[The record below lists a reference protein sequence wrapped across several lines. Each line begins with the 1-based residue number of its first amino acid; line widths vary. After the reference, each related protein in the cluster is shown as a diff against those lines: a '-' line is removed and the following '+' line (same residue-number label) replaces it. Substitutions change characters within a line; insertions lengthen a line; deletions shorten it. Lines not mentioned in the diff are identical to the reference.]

1 MKRVL
6 DSTHQELLDIQTNL
20 PPEIITHIMYFCP
33 NDTFNLSKVSKY
45 LKQLLY
51 RRELK
56 EKLII
61 QNDSFELMQYILTCK
76 VCKIN
81 LFFDFEKITSS
92 NCLNIITNEILNHVK
107 YLSQYTSKG
116 SKIHY
121 FDTLTKCHIPKL
133 LKQYCITNNVS
144 RMDYIRKLLIY
155 GRNRINIKDIF
166 LTCLINK
173 SFNMADYFITYQF
186 RLDEND
192 KMVKYDNTIK
202 KMVDYWKNNIFEY
215 YKNDKTNID
224 SIFETIKYLVKND
237 ILPIQKFYEYIKNN
251 RDKND
256 ENLQLTQIILDH
268 FEQYLDNNMKKYFG
282 LL

>member
-20 PPEIITHIMYFCP
+20 PPEIITHIMSFCP

-51 RRELK
+51 QREIK
-56 EKLII
+56 EKIII

-92 NCLNIITNEILNHVK
+92 NCLNIITNELLNHVK
-107 YLSQYTSKG
+107 YLNQYTIRREKS
-116 SKIHY
+116 HY
-121 FDTLTKCHIPKL
+121 FNTLTKCHIPKI

-144 RMDYIRKLLIY
+144 KMDYVRRLLIY
-155 GRNRINIKDIF
+155 GGKWINMKDIF

-173 SFNMADYFITYQF
+173 SFNMVDYFITYQF
-186 RLDEND
+186 KLDEN
-192 KMVKYDNTIK
+192 DNTIK

-215 YKNDKTNID
+215 YKNDKMSID

-237 ILPIQKFYEYIKNN
+237 ILAIKDFYEYMKNN

-268 FEQYLDNNMKKYFG
+268 FEQYLDNNIKKYFG